1 LDHLIPTFKNLIFRV
16 VVYTTFLLNTL
27 KEKIMEDFR
36 LKYLTYISFDQK
48 EELKELKKS
57 YPEKFIAEVI
67 KKHESIITSAT
78 NDYDEFVYVIDLFV
92 KYGGDLYSITRLF
105 EDLYSDPINVANSNK
120 YLIYIIK
127 KGYPI
132 DKMLPWSKVYPLFYA
147 AYYNDLKLFN
157 LLVENGAKFSKRL
170 PTEDPSILLAMAE
183 RKEWQIPLAK
193 AFIVDY
199 TDNLE
204 SIITAKNIMDLCKG
218 WQEF

>member
-1 LDHLIPTFKNLIFRV
+1 
-16 VVYTTFLLNTL
+16 
-27 KEKIMEDFR
+27 MEDFR
-36 LKYLTYISFDQK
+36 LKYLTYIYFDKK

-67 KKHESIITSAT
+67 KKYESIIMSAT
-78 NDYDEFVYVIDLFV
+78 NDYDEFVYIIDLFV

-105 EDLYSDPINVANSNK
+105 EELYIDPNNVANSNK

-147 AYYNDLKLFN
+147 VHYNDLNLFN
-157 LLVENGAKFSKRL
+157 LLVENGAKFSKNL
-170 PTEDPSILLAMAE
+170 PTEEPSILLAKAG

-204 SIITAKNIMDLCKG
+204 SIINTNNIIDLCKG
-218 WQEF
+218 WQE